1 MFLDG
6 LKVLEIGD
14 GVGGS
19 FASSFL
25 ATLGASVTK
34 VVGPTSSNDV
44 ANSNVSAAGYLSH
57 LQREILDHAKT
68 VHVLDDVN
76 TLLRTDDFDIVVVDR
91 VISSPALLPG
101 NVDEYVK
108 YADDTNRTVWVTL
121 SGFGISGSRHEWFG
135 SDLTISA
142 ASGMMTA
149 VLDPSTNQHLTLAG
163 NQALLS
169 AGQAVVVAA
178 LHGLDRHRGTQRPVH
193 VDVSAQEAVISTGP
207 VLSCLQEL
215 FHNRAASGAARNG
228 APAGNFQCRDG
239 LIRISAMEQHQWAGT
254 AEAIG
259 RPELAMEYG
268 TSALRVEHAPTI
280 IALVNGWCGPR
291 SKFECESVLQAKG
304 VPASAML
311 TPEEF
316 LTSKQILARN
326 ALVAIDV
333 DGAKAQIVD
342 VPFEIEQGEDEANV
356 GRQSYRL
363 EGLRVTEISQVLAMP
378 LAGSVLGAMGA
389 SVTKLEDPDRL
400 DTYRRRGPYIDEVEG
415 PDRNVF
421 FSGMNHSKRSRLI
434 KYDTDVEGLA
444 SILDESDVLMENLGT
459 SRARKLRL
467 DSRSL
472 HHSRPTLLALSSTG
486 FGQTGPWAD
495 FRAYAYNIVNA
506 SPIAYL
512 TQTTEGKVANV
523 DMAWADLQTGYA
535 VAAIV
540 AAWALGPR
548 GRRGAAVD
556 LSMVELVAARVNEFI
571 AAASLG
577 RDAPPEDGTNHQFP
591 FAPNTLYA
599 TADTRWLA
607 LSVTNNDQWTSLKS
621 VLGNPKSLENVEFS
635 TAEGRWRNQ
644 SALDAALRTL
654 ITKHDAT
661 TLTTLL
667 QEHGIA
673 ASPVLSTH
681 DLANDEVLAEEDFF
695 THVTHPLWGRR
706 RLVGL
711 PWRFVGEARVPLGSP
726 PLLGDAQSDLGAGGD
741 ET

>member
-34 VVGPTSSNDV
+34 VVGPTSSEDATNLDFGD
-44 ANSNVSAAGYLSH
+44 AGNLSH
-57 LQREILDHAKT
+57 LQRKILDRAKD
-68 VHVLDDVN
+68 VRVLDDVN
-76 TLLRTDDFDIVVVDR
+76 TLLGSGDFDIVVVDR
-91 VISSPALLPG
+91 VVGPPALLPG

-108 YADDTNRTVWVTL
+108 YVDDTNRSVWVTL
-121 SGFGISGSRHEWFG
+121 SGFGVSGSRREWLG

-142 ASGMMTA
+142 ASGLMTA
-149 VLDPSTNQHLTLAG
+149 VIDPSTNQHLTLAG
-163 NQALLS
+163 SQALLS

-178 LHGLDRHRGTQRPVH
+178 LHALDRHRGSERPVH
-193 VDVSAQEAVISTGP
+193 ADVSAQEAVISTGP

-228 APAGNFQCRDG
+228 APAGNFRCRDG
-239 LIRISAMEQHQWAGT
+239 LIRISAMEQHQWVGT

-259 RPELAMEYG
+259 RPELATEYG

-280 IALVNGWCGPR
+280 VDLVNEWCGTR
-291 SKFECESVLQAKG
+291 SKFDCESILQAKG

-316 LTSKQILARN
+316 LTSKQILARH
-326 ALVAIDV
+326 ALMPVDV
-333 DGAKAQIVD
+333 DGAQAQIID
-342 VPFEIEQGEDEANV
+342 GPFEIEQGEDESSM
-356 GRQSYRL
+356 GRQSHRL
-363 EGLRVTEISQVLAMP
+363 EGLRVTEISQVLAVP
-378 LAGSVLGAMGA
+378 LGGSVLGAMGA
-389 SVTKLEDPDRL
+389 SVMKLEDPDRL
-400 DTYRRRGPYIDEVEG
+400 DTYRRRGPYIDDVEG

-434 KYDTDVEGLA
+434 KYDSDVEGLA
-444 SILDESDVLMENLGT
+444 SILDDSDVLIENLGT
-459 SRARKLRL
+459 SRARKLKL

-472 HHSRPTLLALSSTG
+472 HLSRPTLLALSSTG
-486 FGQTGPWAD
+486 FGQTGPWSD

-512 TQTTEGKVANV
+512 TQTTEGNVANV

-540 AAWALGPR
+540 AAWALGPH

-577 RDAPPEDGTNHQFP
+577 RDASPEDGTNHQFP
-591 FAPNTLYA
+591 FSPNAIYA
-599 TADTRWLA
+599 TADKRWLA
-607 LSVTNNDQWTSLKS
+607 LSVATDDQWTSLKS
-621 VLGNPKSLENVEFS
+621 VLDNPESLEVVEYS
-635 TAEGRWRNQ
+635 TAEERWRSQ
-644 SALDAALRTL
+644 SALDTDLQALIIERDAIALTL
-654 ITKHDAT
+654 
-661 TLTTLL
+661 LL

-711 PWRFVGEARVPLGSP
+711 PWRFHGEARVPLGSP
-726 PLLGDAQSDLGAGGD
+726 PLLGDARPGFDAGGNA
-741 ET
+741 T

>member
-1 MFLDG
+1 MFLNG

-34 VVGPTSSNDV
+34 VVGPTSSGD
-44 ANSNVSAAGYLSH
+44 ADDFELSDAGYLSR
-57 LQREILDHAKT
+57 LQREILDRAKD
-68 VHVLDDVN
+68 VRVLNEVA
-76 TLLRTDDFDIVVVDR
+76 TLLNEGGFDIVIVDR
-91 VISSPALLPG
+91 VVRASELLPT
-101 NVDEYVK
+101 NVDEYVQ
-108 YADDTNRTVWVTL
+108 YVDETNRSVWVTL
-121 SGFGISGSRHEWFG
+121 SGFGISGRRRSWLG
-135 SDLTISA
+135 SDLTVSA
-142 ASGMMTA
+142 ASGLMTA
-149 VLDPSTNQHLTLAG
+149 VIDPSTNQNLTLAG
-163 NQALLS
+163 SQALLS
-169 AGQAVVVAA
+169 AGQAVAVAA
-178 LHGLDRHRGTQRPVH
+178 LHGLDRHRGSQSPIH
-193 VDVSAQEAVISTGP
+193 ADVSAQEAVISTGP

-228 APAGNFQCRDG
+228 APAGNFRCRDG

-254 AEAIG
+254 AEAMG
-259 RPELAMEYG
+259 RPELATVYG

-280 IALVNGWCGPR
+280 VALVNEWCGSR
-291 SKFECESVLQAKG
+291 SKFECESILQAKG

-326 ALVAIDV
+326 ALTSVDV
-333 DGAKAQIVD
+333 EGTKAQIVD
-342 VPFEIEQGEDEANV
+342 TPFEVEQVEDASSV
-356 GRQSYRL
+356 GRQSHRL

-389 SVTKLEDPDRL
+389 LVTKLEDPDRL
-400 DTYRRRGPYIDEVEG
+400 DTYRRRGPYIDDVEG

-434 KYDTDVEGLA
+434 KYDTDLEGLA

-459 SRARKLRL
+459 SRARKLKL

-472 HHSRPTLLALSSTG
+472 HSSRPTLLALSSTG
-486 FGQTGPWAD
+486 FGQTGPWAN

-506 SPIAYL
+506 SPVAYL
-512 TQTTEGKVANV
+512 TQTTAGTVANV

-540 AAWALGPR
+540 AAWALGPQ
-548 GRRGAAVD
+548 GRRGASVD

-577 RDAPPEDGTNHQFP
+577 RDASPEDGTNHQFP
-591 FAPNTLYA
+591 FAPNALYS
-599 TADTRWLA
+599 TADSRWLS
-607 LSVTNNDQWTSLKS
+607 LSVATDEQWTSLKS
-621 VLGNPKSLENVEFS
+621 VLGSPASLENVEFS
-635 TAEGRWRNQ
+635 SAEERWRNQ
-644 SALDAALRTL
+644 SALDAALQAL
-654 ITKHDAT
+654 IMAHDAAP
-661 TLTTLL
+661 LAALS
-667 QEHGIA
+667 QERGIA

-681 DLANDEVLAEEDFF
+681 DLANDEALAEEDFF
-695 THVTHPLWGRR
+695 THVTHPLWGWR

-726 PLLGDAQSDLGAGGD
+726 PLLGDAQSNGEGR
-741 ET
+741 